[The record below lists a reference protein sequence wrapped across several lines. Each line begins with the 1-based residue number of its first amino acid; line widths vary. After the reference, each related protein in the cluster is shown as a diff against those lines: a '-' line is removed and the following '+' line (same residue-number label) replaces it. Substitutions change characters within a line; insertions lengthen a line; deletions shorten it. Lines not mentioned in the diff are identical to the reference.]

1 MKTRPILLTLGG
13 FLFILGL
20 TMLIPLGCALLYG
33 EDDSPAFVASILITS
48 GTGLVLYLAARS
60 PAEKT
65 LLGHREGF
73 LIVSAGWILAAFFGG
88 LPYMIHGALPNL
100 ADAYFETM
108 SGFTTTGATVISK
121 IEALPHGILL
131 WRSLTQWLG
140 GMGIIILSIA
150 ILPFLGV
157 GGRQLFKAEVPGP
170 IKDKLEPRIAETAR
184 TLWIVYVIITIAGF
198 IFLLFGGMGVFDAVN
213 HIFCAMATGGFST
226 KDTSVAWFDSA
237 YIDGV
242 LVAFMTIAGMNF
254 TLHHQLLL
262 TGNFRTFFRDSEA
275 RFYLGTILV
284 ATILITLD
292 LRLNVMAD
300 LGRAFRLAIFQVST
314 IITTTGFVTD
324 NWSKWPAFSQGILLL
339 LMFIGGSAGSTGGA
353 IKCVRI
359 LLVIK
364 YAYGEIYRLVHPHA
378 VTQVKMGG
386 MSVPQDVMK
395 SVLGFFVLYL
405 SLAILATLAMS
416 ALGLDLITS
425 FAAVAT
431 TLGNVGP
438 GLGLYHPATTFSE
451 APVLGKWIMSFCMLI
466 GRLELY
472 TVLVLLIPEFWRK

>member
-1 MKTRPILLTLGG
+1 MKIRPILLTLGA

-20 TMLIPLGCALLYG
+20 TMLVPLGCSLLYG
-33 EDDSPAFVASILITS
+33 EGDSRAFVVSFLITS
-48 GTGLVLYLAARS
+48 GVGLALYLVGR
-60 PAEKT
+60 PNGGKT

-73 LIVSAGWILAAFFGG
+73 LIVSAGWVLASFFGG
-88 LPYMIHGALPNL
+88 LPYMIHGALPAL
-100 ADAYFETM
+100 TDAYFETM
-108 SGFTTTGATVISK
+108 SGFTTTGATVINK
-121 IEALPHGILL
+121 IEALPRGIIL

-184 TLWIVYVIITIAGF
+184 SLWIVYVIITIAGF
-198 IFLLFGGMGVFDAVN
+198 ILLLFGGMGVFDAVN

-226 KDTSVAWFDSA
+226 KDSSVAFFNSA

-242 LVAFMTIAGMNF
+242 LVAFMIIAGMNF
-254 TLHHQLLL
+254 TLHHQLL
-262 TGNFRTFFRDSEA
+262 TGNFRTFIKDSEA
-275 RFYLGTILV
+275 RFFLGTILI
-284 ATILITLD
+284 ATILITVD
-292 LRLNVMAD
+292 LRLNIMAD
-300 LGRAFRLAIFQVST
+300 LGRAFRYAIFQVSS

-324 NWSKWPAFSQGILLL
+324 NFAKWPAFSQVILLL

-359 LLVIK
+359 ILVFK
-364 YAYGEIYRLVHPHA
+364 HAYRELYHLVHPHA
-378 VTQVKMGG
+378 VTHVKLGG
-386 MSVPQDVMK
+386 QAVPQDVMK

-405 SLAILATLAMS
+405 SAAVVATISLA
-416 ALGLDLITS
+416 ALGLDMITS

-451 APVLGKWIMSFCMLI
+451 APALGKWIMSFCMLI
-466 GRLELY
+466 GRLEIY
-472 TVLVLLIPEFWRK
+472 TVLVLLIPEFWKK

>member
-1 MKTRPILLTLGG
+1 MKTRSVVHTLGA
-13 FLFILGL
+13 FLLILGL
-20 TMLIPLGCALLYG
+20 TMLVPLGCSLLYG
-33 EDDSPAFVASILITS
+33 ESDSAAFIASILLTS
-48 GTGLVLYLAARS
+48 GTGLVLYLAAK
-60 PAEKT
+60 PAAGRT
-65 LLGHREGF
+65 VLGHREGF
-73 LIVSAGWILAAFFGG
+73 LIVSAGWAFASFFGG
-88 LPYMIHGALPNL
+88 LPYMIHGALPSL
-100 ADAYFETM
+100 TDAYFETM
-108 SGFTTTGATVISK
+108 SGFTTTGATVINK

-184 TLWIVYVIITIAGF
+184 SLWIVYVIITIAGF

-226 KDTSVAWFDSA
+226 KDTSVAWYDSA

-242 LVAFMTIAGMNF
+242 LVVFMVIAGMNF
-254 TLHHQLLL
+254 TLHHQLL
-262 TGNFRTFFRDSEA
+262 TGNFRTFYKDSEA
-275 RFYLGTILV
+275 RFFLGTILV
-284 ATILITLD
+284 ATLLITLD
-292 LRLNVMAD
+292 LRLNIIAD
-300 LGRAFRLAIFQVST
+300 LGRAFRLAIFQVAS

-324 NWSKWPAFSQGILLL
+324 NFAKWPAFSQIILLL

-359 LLVIK
+359 LLVLK
-364 YAYGEIYRLVHPHA
+364 HAYGEIYRLVHPHA
-378 VTQVKMGG
+378 VTQVKLGG
-386 MSVPQDVMK
+386 VSVPQDVMK

-405 SLAILATLAMS
+405 SLAILATIALS
-416 ALGLDLITS
+416 ALGLDMITA

-451 APVLGKWIMSFCMLI
+451 APALAKWIMSFCMMI
-466 GRLELY
+466 GRLEIY
-472 TVLVLLIPEFWRK
+472 TVMVLLIPEFWKK

>member
-1 MKTRPILLTLGG
+1 MNAKHVIHILGA

-20 TMLIPLGCALLYG
+20 TMLAPLACSLLYG
-33 EDDSPAFVASILITS
+33 EEDGPAFIASLLITS
-48 GTGLVLYLAARS
+48 GTGLLLFFAGR
-60 PAEKT
+60 PQGGTT

-73 LIVSAGWILAAFFGG
+73 LIVSAGWVLASFFGG
-88 LPYMIHGALPNL
+88 LPYLIHGALPSL
-100 ADAYFETM
+100 TDAYFETM
-108 SGFTTTGATVISK
+108 SGFTTTGATVINK

-184 TLWIVYVIITIAGF
+184 SLWIVYVIITIAGF

-226 KDTSVAWFDSA
+226 KDSSIAFFNSA

-242 LVAFMTIAGMNF
+242 LIAFMVIAGMNF
-254 TLHHQLLL
+254 TLHFQLLA
-262 TGNFRTFFRDSEA
+262 GNFRAFTRDSEA
-275 RFYLGTILV
+275 RFFLGTIIA
-284 ATILITLD
+284 ATALITLD
-292 LRLNVMAD
+292 LRLNVTAS
-300 LGRAFRLAIFQVST
+300 LSWAFHHALFQVSS

-324 NWSKWPAFSQGILLL
+324 NFSNWPAFSQVILIL

-359 LLVIK
+359 MLVLK
-364 YAYGEIYRLVHPHA
+364 HAYRELYHLVHPHA
-378 VTQVKMGG
+378 VTQVKLAGQT
-386 MSVPQDVMK
+386 VPPDVMK
-395 SVLGFFVLYL
+395 SVLGFFILYL
-405 SLAILATLAMS
+405 AAAVLATVSLA
-416 ALGLDLITS
+416 ALGLDLIS
-425 FAAVAT
+425 AFAAVAT

-451 APVLGKWIMSFCMLI
+451 APVAAKWILSFCMLV
-466 GRLELY
+466 GRLEIY
-472 TVLVLLIPEFWRK
+472 TVLVLLIPEFWKK